1 MTKKENMSDTE
12 LVKNCLQGDMEAYAQ
27 IMDRYKGKA
36 MALAINILRNRED
49 AEDVCQ
55 EAFISA
61 FHNLDRF
68 DLQGS
73 FKNWFYTMIYHRCL
87 DKIRK
92 KKRFFQ
98 FFARIKSNQPLVA
111 ANPHPTNPASG
122 HSLDKKYLQTL
133 SPKERLALFLWAQ
146 DSFAGE
152 EIAAILKCSPA
163 TARVHLYKARKKIKA
178 LLGGENVAV

>member
-1 MTKKENMSDTE
+1 MKTEKMSDSE
-12 LVKNCLQGDMEAYAQ
+12 LVKNCLQGDMEAYRQ
-27 IMDRYKGKA
+27 IMDKYTGKA
-36 MALAINILRNRED
+36 MALAQNMLRNRED
-49 AEDVCQ
+49 AEDVSQ

-61 FHNLDRF
+61 FQNLDKF

-73 FKNWFYTMIYHRCL
+73 FRNWFYTMIYNRCI

-92 KKRFFQ
+92 KKRFFH
-98 FFARIKSNQPLVA
+98 FFAQVKSSRPFTQV
-111 ANPHPTNPASG
+111 NPEPTDSDSG
-122 HSLDKKYLQTL
+122 WSLDKRYLKTL

-178 LLGGENVAV
+178 ILGGENVAV

>member
-1 MTKKENMSDTE
+1 MKTENMSDSE
-12 LVKNCLQGDMEAYAQ
+12 LVKNCLQGDMEAYRQ
-27 IMDRYKGKA
+27 IMDKYTGKA

-61 FHNLDRF
+61 YHNLDKF

-73 FKNWFYTMIYHRCL
+73 FRNWFYTMLYNSCI

-98 FFARIKSNQPLVA
+98 FFARVKSSQGLIQ
-111 ANPHPTNPASG
+111 ANPEPTNPYSG
-122 HSLDKKYLQTL
+122 WSLDKRYLQTL

-178 LLGGENVAV
+178 IIGGENVAV

>member
-1 MTKKENMSDTE
+1 MKMENMSDSE
-12 LVKNCLQGDMEAYAQ
+12 LVKNCLQGDMEAYRQ
-27 IMDRYKGKA
+27 IMDKYTGKA

-61 FHNLDRF
+61 YHNLDKF

-73 FKNWFYTMIYHRCL
+73 FKNWFYTMIYNRCI

-92 KKRFFQ
+92 NKRFFQ
-98 FFARIKSNQPLVA
+98 FFARVKSSQPLIQV
-111 ANPHPTNPASG
+111 NPEPTNPTSVC
-122 HSLDKKYLQTL
+122 SLDKRYLQTL

-178 LLGGENVAV
+178 VIGGENVEV

>member
-1 MTKKENMSDTE
+1 MRDSE
-12 LVKNCLQGDMEAYAQ
+12 LVKNCLQGDMEAYRQ
-27 IMDRYKGKA
+27 IMDKYTGKA

-61 FHNLDRF
+61 YHNLDKF
-68 DLQGS
+68 DLQGN
-73 FKNWFYTMIYHRCL
+73 FKNWFYTMIYNRCI

-92 KKRFFQ
+92 NKRFFQ
-98 FFARIKSNQPLVA
+98 FFARVKSSQPLIQV
-111 ANPHPTNPASG
+111 NPEPTNPTSVC
-122 HSLDKKYLQTL
+122 SLDKRYLQTL

-178 LLGGENVAV
+178 VIGGENVEV

>member
-1 MTKKENMSDTE
+1 MKTEKMSDSE
-12 LVKNCLQGDMEAYAQ
+12 LVKNCLQGDMEAYRQ
-27 IMDRYKGKA
+27 IMDKYTGKA

-61 FHNLDRF
+61 FQNLDKF

-73 FKNWFYTMIYHRCL
+73 FRNWFYTMIYNRCI

-92 KKRFFQ
+92 KKRFFH
-98 FFARIKSNQPLVA
+98 FFARVKSSRPFTQV
-111 ANPHPTNPASG
+111 NPEPTDSDSG
-122 HSLDKKYLQTL
+122 WSLDKRYLKAL

-178 LLGGENVAV
+178 ILGGENVAV